1 LNKMERLHQGRR
13 RDLNFIFRPFVW
25 QGGPILQTKAR
36 IRVIKADGAVED
48 YLHTKVLATINN
60 CMTAAGHFDILFTE
74 EFAEVITYHLY
85 KQSAAGGH
93 TIGSDQIFA
102 IVKAILCS
110 TGFDDAA
117 EILTNHQLQRKLR
130 RGRIEVL
137 SDNINDHCEAQDL
150 HKRDRQKINSR
161 WNKSKIVSDL
171 VEEKGLERQLARVVA
186 GAVEEKVLNLQLRQV
201 SAELIRQIVI
211 AESAAMLC
219 AQSQLQSV

>member
-1 LNKMERLHQGRR
+1 M
-13 RDLNFIFRPFVW
+13 
-25 QGGPILQTKAR
+25 
-36 IRVIKADGAVED
+36 IKADGAVED

-85 KQSAAGGH
+85 KQKIH

-117 EILTNHQLQRKLR
+117 EILSNHQLQRKLR

-137 SDNINDHCEAQDL
+137 KNYLSAFGPPKAGAEDVYKSDG
-150 HKRDRQKINSR
+150 QKMNPPSAE
-161 WNKSKIVSDL
+161 WSKSKIVSDL
-171 VEEKGLERQLARVVA
+171 VEEKGLERQLARAVA

-219 AQSQLQSV
+219 AHRQLQEESAF

>member
-1 LNKMERLHQGRR
+1 MR
-13 RDLNFIFRPFVW
+13 
-25 QGGPILQTKAR
+25 TKAR
-36 IRVIKADGAVED
+36 IRVIKADGTVED

-85 KQSAAGGH
+85 KQKIR

-117 EILTNHQLQRKLR
+117 EILSNHQLQRNLK

-150 HKRDRQKINSR
+150 HKGDRQKINSR

-171 VEEKGLERQLARVVA
+171 VEEKGLERQLARAVA
-186 GAVEEKVLNLQLRQV
+186 GAVEEKILNLQLRQV

-211 AESAAMLC
+211 AESAAMLS
-219 AQSQLQSV
+219 AHRQLQKV

>member
-1 LNKMERLHQGRR
+1 
-13 RDLNFIFRPFVW
+13 
-25 QGGPILQTKAR
+25 
-36 IRVIKADGAVED
+36 VIKADGAVED

-117 EILTNHQLQRKLR
+117 EILNNHQLQRKLR

-137 SDNINDHCEAQDL
+137 KNCLSAFGGSGAEDVYKNDG
-150 HKRDRQKINSR
+150 QKMNPPSAE
-161 WNKSKIVSDL
+161 WSKSKIVSDL
-171 VEEKGLERQLARVVA
+171 VEENGLERQLARAVA

-201 SAELIRQIVI
+201 SAELIRQIVL

-219 AQSQLQSV
+219 AHRQLQEESAF

>member
-1 LNKMERLHQGRR
+1 
-13 RDLNFIFRPFVW
+13 LNFIFWPFVW
-25 QGGPILQTKAR
+25 QGGSILRTKAR
-36 IRVIKADGAVED
+36 IRVIKADGTSED
-48 YLHTKVLATINN
+48 YLHTKVLATINS

-93 TIGSDQIFA
+93 TIRSDQIFA

-117 EILTNHQLQRKLR
+117 EILSNHQWQRNLK

-137 SDNINDHCEAQDL
+137 KNCLFAFGPPKADAEDVYKNDG
-150 HKRDRQKINSR
+150 QKMNPPSAE

-171 VEEKGLERQLARVVA
+171 VEEKGLERQLARAVA
-186 GAVEEKVLNLQLRQV
+186 GAVEEKILNLQLRQV

-219 AQSQLQSV
+219 AHRQLQEESAF

>member
-1 LNKMERLHQGRR
+1 
-13 RDLNFIFRPFVW
+13 
-25 QGGPILQTKAR
+25 
-36 IRVIKADGAVED
+36 VIKADGAVED

-85 KQSAAGGH
+85 KQKIH

-137 SDNINDHCEAQDL
+137 KNYLSAFGGVAEDVYKNDG
-150 HKRDRQKINSR
+150 QKMNPPSAE
-161 WNKSKIVSDL
+161 WNKSKIVFDL

-219 AQSQLQSV
+219 AHRQLQEESAF

>member
-1 LNKMERLHQGRR
+1 M
-13 RDLNFIFRPFVW
+13 
-25 QGGPILQTKAR
+25 QTKAR
-36 IRVIKADGAVED
+36 IRVVKADGAVED

-117 EILTNHQLQRKLR
+117 EILNNHQLQRKLR

-161 WNKSKIVSDL
+161 WNKSKIVSGL
-171 VEEKGLERQLARVVA
+171 VEENGLERQLARAVA

-219 AQSQLQSV
+219 AHRQLQEESAF

>member
-1 LNKMERLHQGRR
+1 M
-13 RDLNFIFRPFVW
+13 V
-25 QGGPILQTKAR
+25 
-36 IRVIKADGAVED
+36 KADGAVED

-85 KQSAAGGH
+85 KQKIH

-137 SDNINDHCEAQDL
+137 KNCLFAFGRNDAEDVY
-150 HKRDRQKINSR
+150 KNDGQKMNPPSAE

-171 VEEKGLERQLARVVA
+171 VEENGLERQLARVVA

-219 AQSQLQSV
+219 AQSQLQKV

>member
-1 LNKMERLHQGRR
+1 
-13 RDLNFIFRPFVW
+13 
-25 QGGPILQTKAR
+25 LQTKAR
-36 IRVIKADGAVED
+36 IRVVKADGAVED

-117 EILTNHQLQRKLR
+117 EILNNHQLQRKLR

-161 WNKSKIVSDL
+161 WNKSKIVSGL
-171 VEEKGLERQLARVVA
+171 VEENGLERQLARAVA

-219 AQSQLQSV
+219 AHRQLQEESAF